1 VTLSRVSRP
10 VLPVVGALLLCFGG
24 VLLGGCDSAGSKR
37 ASLYEGLT
45 ETGTWTIEELR
56 ERDGINYTSRLDT
69 LYRGEVRV
77 TFEGGDEGRT
87 YKIVSS
93 SGDSTEPIAQ
103 GRIGLPGDDVLQM
116 VSGFGRPVE
125 WTYGFEASRAIF
137 SLRFGSQPFLRAL
150 LSGGSRNED
159 LEMTLAPADE

>member
-1 VTLSRVSRP
+1 VTLSRVFRP

-37 ASLYEGLT
+37 ASLYERLT
-45 ETGTWTIEELR
+45 RTSWTIERLQ
-56 ERDGINYTSRLDT
+56 GNINYTGHLDT
-69 LYRGEVRV
+69 LYQGEVRV
-77 TFEGGDEGRT
+77 TFEGSDEGRT
-87 YKIVSS
+87 YKIASS

>member
-1 VTLSRVSRP
+1 VTLSRVFRP

-37 ASLYEGLT
+37 ASLYERLT
-45 ETGTWTIEELR
+45 RTSWTIERLQ
-56 ERDGINYTSRLDT
+56 GNINYTGHLDT
-69 LYRGEVRV
+69 LYQGEVRV
-77 TFEGGDEGRT
+77 TFEGSDEGRT
-87 YKIVSS
+87 YKIASS

-150 LSGGSRNED
+150 LSGGSQNED

>member
-1 VTLSRVSRP
+1 MTRLDSLR
-10 VLPVVGALLLCFGG
+10 LTGLAAGALLLCLG
-24 VLLGGCDSAGSKR
+24 VLVGGCDSAGSKR
-37 ASLYEGLT
+37 ASLYERLT
-45 ETGTWTIEELR
+45 RTSWTIERLQ
-56 ERDGINYTSRLDT
+56 GNINYTGHLDT
-69 LYRGEVRV
+69 LYQGEVRV
-77 TFEGGDEGRT
+77 TFEGSDEGRT
-87 YKIVSS
+87 YKIASS

-150 LSGGSRNED
+150 LSGGSQNED

>member
-1 VTLSRVSRP
+1 
-10 VLPVVGALLLCFGG
+10 LPVVGALLLCFGS
-24 VLLGGCDSAGSKR
+24 VLVGGCDSAGSKR
-37 ASLYEGLT
+37 ASLYERLT
-45 ETGTWTIEELR
+45 RTSWTIERLQ
-56 ERDGINYTSRLDT
+56 GNINYTGHLDT
-69 LYRGEVRV
+69 LYQGEVRV
-77 TFEGGDEGRT
+77 TFEGSDEGRT
-87 YKIVSS
+87 YKIASS

-150 LSGGSRNED
+150 LSGGSQNED

>member
-1 VTLSRVSRP
+1 MTRLDSLR
-10 VLPVVGALLLCFGG
+10 LAGLAAGAFLLCLG
-24 VLLGGCDSAGSKR
+24 VLVGGCDSAGSKR
-37 ASLYEGLT
+37 ASLYERLT
-45 ETGTWTIEELR
+45 RTSWTIERLQ
-56 ERDGINYTSRLDT
+56 GNINYTGHLDT
-69 LYRGEVRV
+69 LYQGEVRV
-77 TFEGGDEGRT
+77 TFEGSDEGRT
-87 YKIVSS
+87 YEIASS

-103 GRIGLPGDDVLQM
+103 GRIGLPGDDVLRM

-150 LSGGSRNED
+150 LSGGSQNED